1 MDLEEGWYQIYTLL
15 SSCQFQGK
23 RYLFSHSRLTPLLP
37 EHLISAFPF
46 SCALFH
52 YSIIYS
58 HSPQLPPLTLSTYKF
73 FISTGS
79 SLTYKYTKV
88 SPIPPKNSFLSNCH
102 IKLLPFL
109 TLFFKWKASTG
120 YLSLLSLL
128 SSLSFPLYA
137 ILLLLLPLYRNCS
150 CQGNQCP
157 NFLV

>member
-1 MDLEEGWYQIYTLL
+1 MVSNLHLTFFLPVSREEVSLL
-15 SSCQFQGK
+15 SLKANPSSTRTFN
-23 RYLFSHSRLTPLLP
+23 LSLSILLCIVP
-37 EHLISAFPF
+37 
-46 SCALFH
+46 LFH
-52 YSIIYS
+52 YLF
-58 HSPQLPPLTLSTYKF
+58 PLPPTPTTHFKYLQILHFYWLLF
-73 FISTGS
+73 N
-79 SLTYKYTKV
+79 YKYTKV